1 MCILRYTPIMRPSA
15 SITAALLW
23 YSPGARRSNS
33 GAITTTPARCAA
45 RPSAS
50 VLGPGMGSARSNKA
64 ESSRCAKYCERNSS
78 GRHTRLAPD
87 AAASATFPIA
97 FSRFTAGSVDIA
109 ICTSPIVYLFGGDVS
124 VMGENST
131 RAFGP
136 ATDRSAS
143 PQGVTTSKGA
153 STW

>member
-50 VLGPGMGSARSNKA
+50 VLGPGMGSARSNNA
-64 ESSRCAKYCERNSS
+64 ASSRCAKYCERNSS

-87 AAASATFPIA
+87 AAASATFPTA
-97 FSRFTAGSVDIA
+97 FSRLTAGSADIA
-109 ICTSPIVYLFGGDVS
+109 ICTSPIVHLFGRVP
-124 VMGENST
+124 VMGEKST